1 MKISAKKKG
10 GFCLVLVILLLFS
23 GIPGR
28 AWASRGKYIDYES
41 ASSQLGFTFLYPSK
55 WRVIESEGKYER
67 YSQVQ
72 ILGPVSKKKAYRAS
86 LVVTVSPVKEEGG
99 KYNSLEEKVINY
111 KKKRRLFKNFKLLS
125 EKEVT
130 FAGLRG
136 KEVIA
141 SFRYHLPIL
150 NPLGAKELSIQSR
163 RVFLQRGPYFYEL
176 GYEAEKKDFPR
187 YSEDFDRLLESFVLK
202 KAPVLRS
209 AKRNERG
216 KSNPNM
222 TNRAGYPLLFE
233 KGNASALSLKAN
245 RPPVHTEAVSP
256 RNQVSTKKKTLSDQQ
271 QVEKG
276 QETKKEKV
284 REEPEKRGIKTL
296 VAVDFKNTD
305 LSKVIFYLSKMS
317 GLNIAFDE
325 RAIEELKNPRVSIYT
340 PKRIPLTDILDLVL
354 KAKGLDYVIKKNYV
368 WITKKGQEEAVS
380 KTYRLKYGIRNLRAI
395 ELTSL
400 KAQ

>member
-1 MKISAKKKG
+1 MSAKKKG
-10 GFCLVLVILLLFS
+10 GFYLVLAILLLFS
-23 GIPGR
+23 GIPGG

-41 ASSQLGFTFLYPSK
+41 ASSQLGFTFLYPSE

-72 ILGPVSKKKAYRAS
+72 ILGPVSKKKSYRAS

-111 KKKRRLFKNFKLLS
+111 KKKRGLFKNFKLLS

-130 FAGLRG
+130 LAGLRG

-150 NPLGAKELSIQSR
+150 NPLGAKELSIKSR

-187 YSEDFDRLLESFVLK
+187 YSEDFDRLLKSFVLK

-209 AKRNERG
+209 AKRNERE
-216 KSNPNM
+216 KSNLNM

-233 KGNASALSLKAN
+233 KGKASALSLKAN
-245 RPPVHTEAVSP
+245 PPPVYTEAVSP
-256 RNQVSTKKKTLSDQQ
+256 RKQVSTKKETLPGQ
-271 QVEKG
+271 QVKKG
-276 QETKKEKV
+276 QEIKKEKV

-305 LSKVIFYLSKMS
+305 LSEVIFYLSKIS

-325 RAIEELKNPRVSIYT
+325 RAIEGLKNPRVSIYT
-340 PKRIPLTDILDLVL
+340 PKRIPLTDILDLIL

-380 KTYRLKYGIRNLRAI
+380 KTYRLKYGIRNLRPI